1 MHRHPLVF
9 TMSLKQKVILASMI
23 IRGVATFG
31 LVAYT
36 MVNFVR
42 WMMDTDPEMDGEY
55 SEDNLELSLNNR

>member
-1 MHRHPLVF
+1 MYPLVF

-31 LVAYT
+31 LMAYT

-42 WMMDTDPEMDGEY
+42 WMMESNQDIESEY
-55 SEDNLELSLNNR
+55 SEENLEYSI